1 VDGASPDRDQ
11 RGRSRPE
18 NFEPMRLNHQDTKT
32 PSSAN
37 SFAAVSGELD
47 HLAKAVVDSAFKVHT
62 TLGPG
67 LLESV
72 YEICLAHEL
81 SHRGLKFQT
90 QVNFPI
96 VYGNV
101 RLDAGLRID
110 LLVENELIVE
120 IKAVDTMLPVFEAQI
135 LTYLKL
141 TQKRLGLLINFKVP
155 RIKDGIKRM
164 VL

>member
-1 VDGASPDRDQ
+1 
-11 RGRSRPE
+11 
-18 NFEPMRLNHQDTKT
+18 MKLNHQDTKT
-32 PSSAN
+32 PRFGENFSP
-37 SFAAVSGELD
+37 VSPETD
-47 HLAKAVVDSAFKVHT
+47 RLAREVVNAAFKVHS

-81 SHRGLKFQT
+81 KKRGLKIQT
-90 QVNFPI
+90 QVAFPI
-96 VYGNV
+96 IYDEV

-110 LLVENELIVE
+110 LVVENQLIVE
-120 IKAVDTMLPVFEAQI
+120 IKAVETMQPVFEAQI

-141 TQKRLGLLINFKVP
+141 TKLRLGFLINFNVSK
-155 RIKDGIKRM
+155 IKDGIRRI

>member
-1 VDGASPDRDQ
+1 M
-11 RGRSRPE
+11 
-18 NFEPMRLNHQDTKT
+18 NLNHQDTKAPRFGET
-32 PSSAN
+32 FSPVSA
-37 SFAAVSGELD
+37 ELD
-47 HLAKAVVDSAFKVHT
+47 RLAKETVDAAFKVHS

-81 SHRGLKFQT
+81 KKRGLRFQT
-90 QVNFPI
+90 QVSFPV
-96 VYGNV
+96 VYDDV

-110 LLVENELIVE
+110 LLVEDELVVE
-120 IKAVDTMLPVFEAQI
+120 LKAAETMLPLFEAQL

-141 TQKRLGLLINFKVP
+141 TRKRLGLLINFNAPK
-155 RIKDGIKRM
+155 IKDGIKRI